1 MILSYN
7 NVERFIKPVFSHL
20 GMHQLRNLILIVYGI
35 IHSRSL
41 ECAEIV
47 RHVPTDTNHHHVKK
61 RIHRF
66 PDNRNVDLSV
76 LMKFCWSIFVD

>member
-20 GMHQLRNLILIVYGI
+20 GVHQLRNLILIIYGI
-35 IHSRSL
+35 IHCRSL

-47 RHVPTDTNHHHVKK
+47 RHVPTETSHCHAKK
-61 RIHRF
+61 PMHRF
-66 PDNRNVDLSV
+66 LDNKNVGPPTAGNGMLSC
-76 LMKFCWSIFVD
+76 LF